1 MTETYNIYE
10 AKTHLSELAEKASA
24 GQEIFIA
31 KAGKRLCRLVPLGKP
46 KRVPGL
52 GRDKVWIAPDA
63 FSPEVDEAIA
73 KTFYGS
79 LFPPKRKKR
88 K

>member
-10 AKTHLSELAEKASA
+10 A
-24 GQEIFIA
+24 IFIA